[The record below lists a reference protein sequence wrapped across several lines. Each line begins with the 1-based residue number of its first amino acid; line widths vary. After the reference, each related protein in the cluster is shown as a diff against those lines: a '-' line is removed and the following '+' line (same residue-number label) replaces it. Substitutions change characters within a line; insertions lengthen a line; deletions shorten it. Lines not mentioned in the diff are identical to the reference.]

1 MGGQR
6 RAVSIPAISADW
18 PAMVGHHANMGDSRL
33 DFHVHSALRVLR
45 DDPGNSTHKPRS
57 ELARSA
63 AGEPHPEPVKGAS
76 PF

>member
-1 MGGQR
+1 MPTWEI
-6 RAVSIPAISADW
+6 VDW
-18 PAMVGHHANMGDSRL
+18 IFTFILLCS
-33 DFHVHSALRVLR
+33 VLR